1 MLASW
6 HRCVSNDSGAET
18 QGMIPTGLVT
28 CVGIR
33 MSMVFR
39 QSKTQ
44 AQPQPRF

>member
-6 HRCVSNDSGAET
+6 YRYVSDDSGAET

-33 MSMVFR
+33 TSMVFR
-39 QSKTQ
+39 QSKKQ